1 MVVNLNGTL
10 KEKRKP
16 KAITPNLEIAE
27 FILTIDED
35 TDYPQPL
42 LINAINDKI
51 EVLKKFEV
59 GEKLMVRC
67 HLRGREKEG
76 RYYNSITMFD
86 MINKQ
91 REQSNY

>member
-10 KEKRKP
+10 KEKRTP
-16 KAITPNLEIAE
+16 KAINDNLEIAE
-27 FILTIDED
+27 FILVIDED

-42 LINAINDKI
+42 LVNAINEKI
-51 EVLKKFEV
+51 DVLKKYEV

-67 HLRGREKEG
+67 HLRGRERDGK
-76 RYYNSITMFD
+76 YYNSITMFD
-86 MINKQ
+86 MINKT

>member
-16 KAITPNLEIAE
+16 KAINDNLEIAE

-35 TDYPQPL
+35 TDYPQPI

-51 EVLKKFEV
+51 DILKKFEV

-67 HLRGREKEG
+67 HLRGREKDG
-76 RYYNSITMFD
+76 RVYNSVTMFD
-86 MINKQ
+86 MINKT
-91 REQSNY
+91 REQSN